1 METLTTAED
10 AAVGATVDTSRALR
24 TGLPEVIYGSGKSA
38 DQISGIIAALQRA
51 EQDVLVTRLDP
62 DKAERVLAEHPGAT
76 YHPRARVLAHR
87 RRPLDA
93 GVGEVLVICA
103 GTSDLPVADEAALV
117 AEHFGN
123 RVTRLTDVG
132 VAGLHRVLRQAEA
145 LRSARVIVVVA
156 GMEGALASVVAGLT
170 DRPVI
175 AVPTS
180 VGYGAAFGGL
190 AALLGM
196 LNSCAPGV
204 SVVNIDNGFGAA
216 YQATLI
222 NRQQA

>member
-1 METLTTAED
+1 MIFGQGKTTAQVS
-10 AAVGATVDTSRALR
+10 AIVSRLKEA
-24 TGLPEVIYGSGKSA
+24 GQA
-38 DQISGIIAALQRA
+38 
-51 EQDVLVTRLDP
+51 VLVTRLEP
-62 DKAERVLAEHPGAT
+62 DRAQAVLADHPEAT
-76 YHPRARVLAHR
+76 YHELARLLVQR
-87 RRPLDA
+87 EGPWKDE
-93 GVGEVLVICA
+93 GTGEVLVVCA
-103 GTSDLPVADEAALV
+103 GTSDLPVAEEAALV

-123 RVTRLTDVG
+123 RVRRLTDVG
-132 VAGLHRVLRQAEA
+132 VAGIHRVLRRASV
-145 LRSARVIVVVA
+145 LREARVIVVVA

-180 VGYGAAFGGL
+180 VGYGASFSGL

-222 NRQQA
+222 NRLT